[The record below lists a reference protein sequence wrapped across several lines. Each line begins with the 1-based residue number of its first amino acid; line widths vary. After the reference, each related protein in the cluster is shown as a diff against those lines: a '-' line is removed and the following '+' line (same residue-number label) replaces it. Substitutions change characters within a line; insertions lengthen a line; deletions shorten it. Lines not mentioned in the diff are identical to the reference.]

1 MLKAEY
7 ADRCRSQQ
15 QSRGLVRGQASP
27 TRADD
32 AQHMAVRDEQPA
44 AAVCASALDQRV
56 NAVTDFGRAL
66 AAWAAVGEEPPVG
79 LGLLNLD
86 RCDPLVLAVVPFRQ
100 LIGRLRVG
108 TVAGQL
114 AGLSG
119 ALQWAREN
127 VIELH
132 PGKPLSGLTRLVAA
146 ILGQLNVAEPGM
158 AAVKRP
164 LCFAVAQQDNGAL
177 FGWHSADPMACA
189 PKIAQQMDSANPD
202 PSPDP
207 DTSGLLASLHRVDA
221 SLYAS
226 IAASSTPNHDD
237 RLALISNAA
246 NHSKPWIA
254 SAAALSIFGRRRG
267 RRAALYGIASIATS
281 ATVVNVALKPLTRRR
296 RPDRV
301 AAGVIE
307 ARHVEMPTST
317 SFPSGHSASAF
328 AFATGVFHVMPIAG
342 ALLAIPAGLV
352 AYSRIHTGVH
362 YPGDVLVGSLTG
374 IALAKL
380 TCAALDRRSA

>member
-1 MLKAEY
+1 
-7 ADRCRSQQ
+7 
-15 QSRGLVRGQASP
+15 
-27 TRADD
+27 
-32 AQHMAVRDEQPA
+32 
-44 AAVCASALDQRV
+44 
-56 NAVTDFGRAL
+56 
-66 AAWAAVGEEPPVG
+66 
-79 LGLLNLD
+79 
-86 RCDPLVLAVVPFRQ
+86 
-100 LIGRLRVG
+100 
-108 TVAGQL
+108 
-114 AGLSG
+114 
-119 ALQWAREN
+119 
-127 VIELH
+127 
-132 PGKPLSGLTRLVAA
+132 
-146 ILGQLNVAEPGM
+146 
-158 AAVKRP
+158 
-164 LCFAVAQQDNGAL
+164 
-177 FGWHSADPMACA
+177 
-189 PKIAQQMDSANPD
+189 MDSANPD
-202 PSPDP
+202 PSPEP
-207 DTSGLLASLHRVDA
+207 DTSGLLASLHRADA

-226 IAASSTPNHDD
+226 IAASSTPSHDD

-254 SAAALSIFGRRRG
+254 SAAALSIFGGRRG

-281 ATVVNVALKPLTRRR
+281 ATVVNVAMKPLTRRR

-380 TCAALDRRSA
+380 TCVALDRRSA